1 MPPESEP
8 LRLRQWKPVS
18 LPAGV
23 LMALTHGLGCR
34 ALKRW
39 QIRDEILGDALEEGE
54 ETEVTHSRLTLWQA
68 LCRVC
73 CTQPLVDMSRH
84 HEARLWFLQMGPLM
98 HRESKILF
106 KCRGPRGLT
115 APLCLCGCKV
125 LGDGLPLPSRDSFQ
139 QTARV
144 LVSSQFKKWPEKIT
158 SHGRWE
164 VGTGPL
170 GVHFWTEN
178 LEGGG
183 AVRGSGSLATALE
196 GKMALHQALYCSSR
210 LLGPRP
216 QTLPQEH
223 GSAGKKAS
231 SSSELLCYF
240 WILHHF
246 WSLWPH
252 WEVLLQ

>member
-1 MPPESEP
+1 M
-8 LRLRQWKPVS
+8 LWRRARRQKSHIQDS
-18 LPAGV
+18 LCDRPCAEY
-23 LMALTHGLGCR
+23 AARSPWLTCPDIMRQGCDSCKW
-34 ALKRW
+34 AT
-39 QIRDEILGDALEEGE
+39 DAQRE
-54 ETEVTHSRLTLWQA
+54 QD
-68 LCRVC
+68 C
-73 CTQPLVDMSRH
+73 
-84 HEARLWFLQMGPLM
+84 LQV
-98 HRESKILF
+98 HDWED
-106 KCRGPRGLT
+106 RGPRGLT

-183 AVRGSGSLATALE
+183 AVRGSGSLTTALE